1 MIYICRTRYKE
12 SFMDAINEGLGIAE
26 KSIGL
31 LDKILERTD
40 KYKKIKQD
48 TTTFLRL
55 LYIEVLDNIEVLNT
69 INFKQFNNIH
79 PNHSHVQSLVNL
91 LHTEIAEAIFYK
103 EEENPNLNLYE
114 KLKKQGQVK
123 NREKKLV
130 RTEHGIDKNV
140 KGNYIYE
147 NILQAISFVV
157 VKTRLIEKYSGL
169 TDEELAI
176 LKPIKL
182 DTRLI
187 NIYQRLLMIKNI
199 LDKLPEVQEMAR

>member
-1 MIYICRTRYKE
+1 
-12 SFMDAINEGLGIAE
+12 MDAIKTGISIAE
-26 KSIGL
+26 NSIGL

-69 INFKQFNNIH
+69 INFKKFHSIK
-79 PNHSHVQSLVNL
+79 PNHANVKSLVNL

-130 RTEHGIDKNV
+130 RTEQGVDKNV
-140 KGNYIYE
+140 KGQYIYE

-157 VKTRLIEKYSGL
+157 VKTRLIEKYSNL
-169 TDEELAI
+169 KEEEITI

-182 DTRLI
+182 DARLI
-187 NIYQRLLMIKNI
+187 NIYQRLLMIKSI